1 MTAVGYAIHDTLTR
15 ELGIDPVAQEERYYS
30 EVDKRMRTRFPDYFG
45 EEEVVEE
52 TPVSRTTPQPRSNT
66 NVVAPSKRNNGAKT
80 RKLRLTKSQAD
91 VAKKLGITNEQYAAE
106 FMKM

>member
-1 MTAVGYAIHDTLTR
+1 
-15 ELGIDPVAQEERYYS
+15 
-30 EVDKRMRTRFPDYFG
+30 MRTRFPDYFG

-52 TPVSRTTPQPRSNT
+52 TPVSRTTPQSRSNT